1 MHIHGYPWISM
12 HTHGYPWVFMD
23 IHRYLWIPMDLKFM
37 SILASLSKK
46 KHPTCFEI
54 MMFASKTTMRII
66 LANDINSLKFG
77 VVQVVPQVK

>member
-1 MHIHGYPWISM
+1 
-12 HTHGYPWVFMD
+12 MD
-23 IHRYLWIPMDLKFM
+23 IHGYLWIPMDLKFM

-46 KHPTCFEI
+46 KYPACFEI
-54 MMFASKTTMRII
+54 MMFVSKTTMRII